1 MNKVQFLRNKLNYT
15 QQELAEKT
23 GLSLRTIQRIESG
36 QKPKGHTLKVLLKVF
51 EVEDLDELNSESKIV
66 FDEYDYNNLKLINL
80 IAIIGI
86 VLPPINII
94 LPIILKKNYKEN
106 HNMSKQIIT
115 LQIIWTIMSF
125 IIFMLCSFI
134 KNWFNLSSKFI
145 LIVMITLVLSNVII
159 ILTNNY
165 FIDQKQ
171 KLFFKLNF
179 NVL

>member
-36 QKPKGHTLKVLLKVF
+36 QKPQGHTLKVLLKAL
-51 EVEDLDELNSESKIV
+51 EIEDLDELNSDSKIV
-66 FDEYDYNNLKLINL
+66 IDEYDYNNLKLINL
-80 IAIIGI
+80 IAIVGI

-94 LPIILKKNYKEN
+94 LPIILKKKYKEN